1 MTETTAYQVIG
12 TRPVRPDGVN
22 AIYRALGKRFT
33 ELPMSPSRVWR
44 AWRGEGRQEGRQE
57 GTS

>member
-44 AWRGEGRQEGRQE
+44 AWRGEGRQEG
-57 GTS
+57 TS